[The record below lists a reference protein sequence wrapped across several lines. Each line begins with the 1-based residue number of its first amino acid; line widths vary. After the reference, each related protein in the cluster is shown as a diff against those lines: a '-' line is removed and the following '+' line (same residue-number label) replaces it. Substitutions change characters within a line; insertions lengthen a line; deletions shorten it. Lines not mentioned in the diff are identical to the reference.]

1 MRPGSCFNESFDGAV
16 YDNSDIPP
24 MVIEKEVPP
33 FKLHE
38 AARRLRMQ
46 TPLLDIFPSD
56 ACVLISGQYDERNI
70 QRGFRVEVIGLADT
84 EVGSQHGKNHFQEL
98 RVLKDFLGGSFQL
111 SDPFDETVVG
121 KVPGGVVSSLCK
133 AVWRAS
139 ARKYECLGHGPSS
152 AS

>member
-1 MRPGSCFNESFDGAV
+1 MV
-16 YDNSDIPP
+16 YDVPDIFP
-24 MVIEKEVPP
+24 VLIEKEVPP
-33 FKLHE
+33 LKLHE

-46 TPLLDIFPSD
+46 TPFLDMCPSD

-70 QRGFRVEVIGLADT
+70 QWGFRAEVVGLADT

-98 RVLKDFLGGSFQL
+98 SVLKDFLGGSFQFP
-111 SDPFDETVVG
+111 DPFDETVVG

-139 ARKYECLGHGPSS
+139 ARKYECLGHGSFS